1 MAWPGL
7 DITKI
12 SRFPVLWV
20 TKLNQTKSNFTNL
33 DQPKPMYR
41 VIFDW
46 SSLKQAMFQAYKY
59 NLRKKVMDLNRFRE
73 VQYKNH
79 PVDCTRPN

>member
-1 MAWPGL
+1 
-7 DITKI
+7 
-12 SRFPVLWV
+12 
-20 TKLNQTKSNFTNL
+20 
-33 DQPKPMYR
+33 MYR

-79 PVDCTRPN
+79 PVDCTRPNYTKIQGVF

>member
-1 MAWPGL
+1 
-7 DITKI
+7 
-12 SRFPVLWV
+12 
-20 TKLNQTKSNFTNL
+20 
-33 DQPKPMYR
+33 MYR

-59 NLRKKVMDLNRFRE
+59 NLRKKVMDLNKFRE

-79 PVDCTRPN
+79 PVDCTRPNYTKIQGVFLLVLPSVKILYENTKLFTP